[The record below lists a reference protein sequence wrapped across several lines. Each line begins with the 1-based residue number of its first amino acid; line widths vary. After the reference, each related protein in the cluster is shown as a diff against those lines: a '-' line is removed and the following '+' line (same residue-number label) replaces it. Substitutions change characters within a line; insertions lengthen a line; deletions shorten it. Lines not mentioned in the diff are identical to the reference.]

1 MGRKLKIIMII
12 ILLILIAL
20 PFVLFA
26 IFYNKIDWKENF
38 VTILIGIL
46 TYVSTIILAFV
57 ANLIAVSSQ
66 LQLEKS
72 RKNEQKIKWIE
83 KKNLKIENNM
93 IQMSNAIKNY
103 DNRIFEYFAY
113 NILDN
118 SYKDMIA
125 VVNDALR
132 KIDSFQLELEQI
144 EDYYCI
150 DMHCLNCKKK
160 CNYEKEFKDFLIYF
174 KNKTKEFIDLIFVS
188 IGVMSEV
195 LKKNELAKS
204 ANDKEYFFEEIRKDI
219 DKINEYKNKAFNLY
233 VEIKGLIVKYRN
245 LCQKQINLNNNEI
258 DKILTGK

>member
-1 MGRKLKIIMII
+1 MERKFKKTMII
-12 ILLILIAL
+12 ILVILLIL
-20 PFVLFA
+20 PFVLFLN
-26 IFYNKIDWKENF
+26 FYNKIDWEVNF
-38 VTILIGIL
+38 ATILIGIL
-46 TYVSTIILAFV
+46 TYISTIILAFV

-66 LQLEKS
+66 LQIEEDK
-72 RKNEQKIKWIE
+72 KNEQKIKWIE

-144 EDYYCI
+144 EDYYCV
-150 DMHCLNCKKK
+150 DMHCLNCEKK
-160 CNYEKEFKDFLIYF
+160 CNYEKEFKDFMIYF
-174 KNKTKEFIDLIFVS
+174 KNKTKEFIDLIFLS

-195 LKKNELAKS
+195 LKKNELAKGT
-204 ANDKEYFFEEIRKDI
+204 NGKEYSFDEIRKDT

-233 VEIKGLIVKYRN
+233 IEIKGLIIKYRDI
-245 LCQKQINLNNNEI
+245 CQKQIDLNNIEI
-258 DKILTGK
+258 KKILGVK